1 MAVSSIVIQM
11 GAVAYA
17 ATALVVLAVL
27 VGVVYRR
34 HSESSSGDAGAEN
47 ERDGAVGFPLASWRY
62 VYDVEKA
69 DASREIAAVQQ
80 QAEELSEAER
90 KFRR

>member
-1 MAVSSIVIQM
+1 MTVPSISIQM
-11 GAVAYA
+11 EVLVGAS
-17 ATALVVLAVL
+17 TALVVLAVL
-27 VGVVYRR
+27 AGLVYRWYGESPADGEAG
-34 HSESSSGDAGAEN
+34 SEREGAI
-47 ERDGAVGFPLASWRY
+47 GSPLASWRY

-69 DASREIAAVQQ
+69 DANREIADVQQ

>member
-1 MAVSSIVIQM
+1 MAVPSIVIQTGTVA
-11 GAVAYA
+11 GAI
-17 ATALVVLAVL
+17 TALVV
-27 VGVVYRR
+27 VGVLAGLVYRW
-34 HSESSSGDAGAEN
+34 HAESSSDAGSGAES
-47 ERDGAVGFPLASWRY
+47 EQEGAVGFPLASWRY

-90 KFRR
+90 KSR